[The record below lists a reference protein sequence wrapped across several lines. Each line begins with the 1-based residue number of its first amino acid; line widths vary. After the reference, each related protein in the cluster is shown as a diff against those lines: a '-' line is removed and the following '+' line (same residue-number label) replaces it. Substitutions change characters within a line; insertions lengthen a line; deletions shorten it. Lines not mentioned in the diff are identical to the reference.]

1 MTTDHD
7 DFPADETYRS
17 LSATAV
23 LSLVLG
29 LLSPGLFLW
38 PLLVVLPCLAIVT
51 AFAALRR
58 IAADE
63 SAGRGLALVGLGL
76 GVMCLAS
83 WGGYK
88 LAYNGRLHAQA
99 APTAQLILELL
110 GEGDNQNAFL
120 LTKNA
125 KDRGAVA
132 DYFRQPTATRQ
143 ADDDHEGHDHE
154 GHDHEGHDHD
164 DSEGSHPPG
173 AAPSTPEADLAD
185 LLLRPEIKL
194 LVESRPFESV
204 RKVANGSIF
213 YPGANRVALT
223 QTYEV
228 RPAKGPTRRFLITLD
243 RTSAGSGPPVW
254 RVIGVTLDE
263 S

>member
-7 DFPADETYRS
+7 DFPADENYRS
-17 LSATAV
+17 LSAAAV

-29 LLSPGLFLW
+29 LLSPGLLLW

-51 AFAALRR
+51 ATIALRR

-63 SAGRGLALVGLGL
+63 SAGRGLALTGLGL

-88 LAYNGRLHAQA
+88 LAHNGRLHAQA
-99 APTAQLILELL
+99 APTAQRMLELL

-125 KDRGAVA
+125 KERAVVA
-132 DYFRQPTATRQ
+132 DYFRQPEAARQ
-143 ADDDHEGHDHE
+143 AEHEHE
-154 GHDHEGHDHD
+154 HEHDHD
-164 DSEGSHPPG
+164 HGSSNGPPQP
-173 AAPSTPEADLAD
+173 AAASTPEADLAE
-185 LLLRPEIKL
+185 LLQRPEIKL
-194 LVESRPFESV
+194 LVDSRPFESV
-204 RKVANGSIF
+204 RRIANGSIL
-213 YPGANRVALT
+213 YPSAKRVALI

-228 RPAKGPTRRFLITLD
+228 RPAQGPTRRFRITLD
-243 RTSAGSGPPVW
+243 RTSPGAAPPVW
-254 RVIGVTLDE
+254 RVIGVKTDE